1 MSNSDA
7 VKSGLHCLEVDGAG
21 RDMSQEPES
30 IQALS
35 HSIHVA
41 RPQRKGVQDREWQM
55 FSDANVY
62 QYSAQI
68 TCSVTGS
75 FAEGER

>member
-41 RPQRKGVQDREWQM
+41 KPQRKGVQNREWQM
-55 FSDANVY
+55 FFDANVY

>member
-35 HSIHVA
+35 
-41 RPQRKGVQDREWQM
+41 QDREWQM

>member
-1 MSNSDA
+1 M
-7 VKSGLHCLEVDGAG
+7 LEETCPRSLKAF
-21 RDMSQEPES
+21 RPES
-30 IQALS
+30 QYPCCKTAKKI
-35 HSIHVA
+35 
-41 RPQRKGVQDREWQM
+41 RVQDREWQM